1 MRMKKLLLL
10 LMMVSLM
17 ILPLA
22 ACGGG
27 GSSSGGDGEA
37 AEADPLLGVYNSVA
51 GEMMGV
57 TLTGDDISGFSV
69 ELKEGGKAS
78 LDVEGSSAKGTYT
91 MDGDTITLSVE
102 GEELTGTV
110 ANDVMIF
117 EDFMGMGLKLTL
129 AKEGSDAANANYAS
143 EEEQAI
149 VGSWKSTAVTD
160 VLGNDASGQIAAD
173 ACTAEFGEDK
183 TGTIKVGDKTFGPYP
198 FASMSGMF
206 VFQPDDGTESPS
218 ILWTLEDG
226 EMDVTYNGDDGSYVF
241 SMEKQ

>member
-1 MRMKKLLLL
+1 MKKFWLL
-10 LMMVSLM
+10 LMIVSLM
-17 ILPLA
+17 VLPLA
-22 ACGGG
+22 ACGG

-69 ELKEGGKAS
+69 ELKEGGKAVLS
-78 LDVEGSSAKGTYT
+78 VEGSSSSGTYT
-91 MDGDTITLSVE
+91 MDGETITLSVE

-110 ANDVMIF
+110 ANDVMVF
-117 EDFMGMGLKLTL
+117 DDFMGMGLKLTL

-160 VLGNDASGQIAAD
+160 VLGNDVSGEIAAD

-183 TGTIKVGDKTFGPYP
+183 TGTIKVGDQTYGPYP
-198 FASMSGMF
+198 FVSMSGMF
-206 VFQPDDGTESPS
+206 VFDTEEEDDPS
-218 ILWTLEDG
+218 ILWSYD
-226 EMDVTYNGDDGSYVF
+226 DDGLEITYSPNGEGYTF
-241 SMEKQ
+241 HMEKQ